1 MQKLEDK
8 KYLYPAGSCCLINQ
22 NILHIE
28 KYIGEAQLLFIGL
41 SVNFIKELLES
52 HRTAYFQKEET
63 AYDNSVFQFMNTN
76 IQSKNEKNYL
86 DFLPAF
92 QNRKNLEKLW
102 KLSDALIH
110 SMMFPKFRTGIELM
124 EI

>member
-52 HRTAYFQKEET
+52 HRTAYFQKEEPIR
-63 AYDNSVFQFMNTN
+63 N
-76 IQSKNEKNYL
+76 ISTIPSRGPG
-86 DFLPAF
+86 F
-92 QNRKNLEKLW
+92 
-102 KLSDALIH
+102 
-110 SMMFPKFRTGIELM
+110 
-124 EI
+124 